1 MLMVRPMMSGAKP
14 LNVQSGVM
22 LIEALVGVLI
32 FSIGILALIG
42 LQAVAI
48 REVTEAKFRSDA
60 SLVADQVAG
69 QLAANGVA
77 SLGPAAGTYN
87 ASSNGTHP
95 FAKAVTDPQTGL
107 PNGSLVV
114 AVAGNRVTITVTWST
129 PRGTS
134 TFTQTSDLV
143 D

>member
-1 MLMVRPMMSGAKP
+1 MVRRVDFVRCRDPGGT
-14 LNVQSGVM
+14 QSGVM

-60 SLVADQVAG
+60 SLIADQVAG
-69 QLAANGVA
+69 QLAAGGVA
-77 SLGPAAGTYN
+77 SLAAAAGTYS
-87 ASSNGTHP
+87 ASVNNTHA

-107 PNGSLVV
+107 PNGQLVL
-114 AVAGNRVTITVTWST
+114 AATGNRMTITVRWDT
-129 PRGTS
+129 PRGQR